1 MANTTYLFRL
11 PKGFDSNDPVERIL
25 SATFV
30 GATRLEFQ
38 TGRLIDVTV
47 DEELG
52 EGTTYRWPLFTVQIA
67 DLVYT
72 ARGRLLWW
80 HSGDRGKELIIGDTV
95 QVAIDGRNL
104 VFLKPDGKELKARII
119 KRARTH

>member
-1 MANTTYLFRL
+1 MRTNTLIVALTLTM
-11 PKGFDSNDPVERIL
+11 ST
-25 SATFV
+25 TFV
-30 GATRLEFQ
+30 GATKLEFQ

-47 DEELG
+47 DETLD

-72 ARGRLLWW
+72 ARGRLIWW
-80 HSGDRGKELIIGDTV
+80 RFGDLGKGLIIGDTV
-95 QVAIDGRNL
+95 QVAIEGGNL

-119 KRARTH
+119 KRARKP